1 MNIESAFADGKVR
14 LYLSGE
20 LDHHAARTIMTEIE
34 EKLDLLLPQDY
45 VLDLRDVSFMDSSGI
60 AVVMKTYRRMHAI
73 GGRLWVENVP
83 PQPMKV
89 LDASGID
96 RLISISALMQ
106 ARRRT

>member
-1 MNIESAFADGKVR
+1 MKIASAFADGKVR

-20 LDHHAARTIMTEIE
+20 LDHHAARMIMADIE
-34 EKLDLLLPQDY
+34 EKLDMLLPRDC
-45 VLDLRDVSFMDSSGI
+45 VLDLRDLTFMDSSGI
-60 AVVMKTYRRMHAI
+60 AIVMKTYRRMNQL

-96 RLISISALMQ
+96 RLIEISALMQ